1 MTTGIRQLAQVLTE
15 PRGKPVAVGGSQ
27 QRGVVVNFIEGRGAA
42 RAATESVLALPRLP
56 CSTGCGETAR
66 ANASV
71 QPGDQRR
78 QELAQHR
85 RPFSVLGAAGGMAR
99 SLSSSK

>member
-1 MTTGIRQLAQVLTE
+1 VTDDEHAKIAGDNTARVYNLTARLTVPARRHNSE
-15 PRGKPVAVGGSQ
+15 LRGKPVAVGGSQ

-56 CSTGCGETAR
+56 CSTGCGETAPAKR
-66 ANASV
+66 LV

-78 QELAQHR
+78 QERAQHR
-85 RPFSVLGAAGGMAR
+85 
-99 SLSSSK
+99 